1 MEVPIFFASILKSE
15 LKIVMPGNAD
25 FLFALVEVPI
35 LGRRMMRRLA
45 YLSDEDLWIK
55 ADLEALNLYNLC

>member
-1 MEVPIFFASILKSE
+1 
-15 LKIVMPGNAD
+15 MPGNAD